1 MKSTSLQQNK
11 QDITMISICDKELLT
26 LSEAA
31 VLYNIG
37 INKIRDLTNDDNC
50 PFVLFVGNKRLI
62 KRRQFNSFL
71 SNAYSI

>member
-11 QDITMISICDKELLT
+11 QDITMISICDEELLT